1 MINDKVQM
9 RVSTDAVIHI
19 AAQVN
24 YFNLK
29 LAESF
34 EKLEKDIRVLGNLWE
49 GKAAQNNMAAFEE
62 LKKSWSDIR
71 KEKIEDLVDYLAEI
85 VGPGFELTEN
95 ENKGL
100 SEQFK

>member
-1 MINDKVQM
+1 M
-9 RVSTDAVIHI
+9 RVNTDAVIHT
-19 AAQVN
+19 AEQVN

-29 LAESF
+29 LEESF
-34 EKLEKDIRVLGNLWE
+34 EMLEEDIRVLGNSWE

-71 KEKIEDLVDYLAEI
+71 KEKIDDLVEYLSEI

>member
-1 MINDKVQM
+1 MVNDKMEM
-9 RVSTDAVIHI
+9 RVNTDAVIHT
-19 AAQVN
+19 ANQVN

-29 LAESF
+29 LADSF
-34 EKLEKDIRVLGNLWE
+34 EKLAKDIRVLGNSWE

-62 LKKSWSDIR
+62 LRKNWSDAR
-71 KEKIEDLVDYLAEI
+71 KEKIDDLVEYLSNI

-95 ENKGL
+95 ENKTL

>member
-9 RVSTDAVIHI
+9 RVSTDAVIHT

-29 LAESF
+29 LAES
-34 EKLEKDIRVLGNLWE
+34 LEKDIRVLGNLWE

-71 KEKIEDLVDYLAEI
+71 KEKIDDLVDYLAEI

>member
-1 MINDKVQM
+1 MV
-9 RVSTDAVIHI
+9 
-19 AAQVN
+19 
-24 YFNLK
+24 
-29 LAESF
+29 
-34 EKLEKDIRVLGNLWE
+34 
-49 GKAAQNNMAAFEE
+49 AFEE

-71 KEKIEDLVDYLAEI
+71 KEKIDDLVDYLAEI